1 MGDIMGTFF
10 LIIIYI
16 TFISLGLPDSL
27 LGSAWPI
34 MHRDLGVE
42 LSSAGIVSMI
52 ITSGT
57 IVSSILSSKVIRRF
71 GTGKVTFVSVTM
83 TAGALFGFSLLQ
95 SFIWLCI
102 LAIPLGLGAGAVD
115 SSLNNFVALHYK
127 AKHMSWLHC
136 FWGVGATS
144 SPIIMSFFIAN
155 NNDWQKGYFS
165 ISIIQFLVVLLLI
178 FTLPMWK
185 KMENNNIAESA
196 EDIKKSENVNIF
208 KLPGAKLVL
217 VSFLCYCA
225 TESTVGL
232 WGSSYLVNHKGISPD
247 VAARWLALFFGGI
260 TVGRLISGFV
270 AMKLKSN
277 ILIRIGQSICIIGVT
292 MLMLPLATYFSM
304 VGLILIGLGCA
315 PIFPSMLHD
324 TPNRFGKDI
333 SQSIMGVQMAFAYIG
348 STIMPPLLGFIALKS
363 GIGVLPI
370 FLLVFIV
377 IMLICSEKIN
387 IIMKAKKVV

>member
-1 MGDIMGTFF
+1 MGTFF

-83 TAGALFGFSLLQ
+83 TAGALFGFSLSQ

-196 EDIKKSENVNIF
+196 EDTKKSENVNIF